1 MLRKFFC
8 FVRRQASEN
17 AGRVNQQN
25 PLDFAQRKF
34 GFRPADTTI
43 FFSVIFILF
52 YLGTLRISSH
62 KNENRLIQ

>member
-43 FFSVIFILF
+43 FSRLYLF
-52 YLGTLRISSH
+52 YFIWGP
-62 KNENRLIQ
+62 